1 MRKIR
6 ELRYILAQT
15 LNFSQEKEWKL
26 RRQKEIIKNK
36 SPGIPGFLSLYNT
49 IFFPSGSIGKESSCN
64 AGDLG
69 LIPRLGSPPGEG
81 KGYPFQY
88 SGLENS
94 IDYSP
99 WGRKELDTTE
109 RLSDLAKNPTH
120 TSTFTYFLN
129 CTIL

>member
-1 MRKIR
+1 MRKR
-6 ELRYILAQT
+6 RNLRYILAQI

-69 LIPRLGSPPGEG
+69 LIPRL
-81 KGYPFQY
+81 
-88 SGLENS
+88 
-94 IDYSP
+94 
-99 WGRKELDTTE
+99 
-109 RLSDLAKNPTH
+109 
-120 TSTFTYFLN
+120 
-129 CTIL
+129 

>member
-1 MRKIR
+1 MRKR
-6 ELRYILAQT
+6 RDLRYFLAQT

-26 RRQKEIIKNK
+26 KRQKEIIKNK
-36 SPGIPGFLSLYNT
+36 SRGIPGFLSLYNT

-69 LIPRLGSPPGEG
+69 LIPRLGRSPGEG
-81 KGYPFQY
+81 NSFQY

-120 TSTFTYFLN
+120 SSTFTYFLN
-129 CTIL
+129 CIVL